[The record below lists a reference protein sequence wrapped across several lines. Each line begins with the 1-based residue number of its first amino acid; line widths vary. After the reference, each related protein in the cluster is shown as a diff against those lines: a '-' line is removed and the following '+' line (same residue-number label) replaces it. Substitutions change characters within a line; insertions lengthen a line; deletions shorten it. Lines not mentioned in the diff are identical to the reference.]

1 MATLWRSPNCHR
13 RLGRGWR
20 PRGGANERCDL
31 RSRLSGAPQSGH
43 VPRED
48 PRPGAG
54 GAVRE
59 DRAFPGG
66 IRAAPRGQGPRLVTS
81 VAPPEAPQQLL
92 PGAREDAQER
102 RRRGI
107 RTSGWHC
114 EARGFPSVWQP
125 RHRRAVH
132 RRHSRRRSA
141 RTGRPGSL
149 PGGGGPCRR
158 IVPGRAPLGASRG
171 TCDDEPSRNGR
182 FCWRAAP
189 HQSDAPA
196 RSWGRDFAAGRRLA
210 RAGACGP

>member
-1 MATLWRSPNCHR
+1 M
-13 RLGRGWR
+13 
-20 PRGGANERCDL
+20 
-31 RSRLSGAPQSGH
+31 
-43 VPRED
+43 
-48 PRPGAG
+48 
-54 GAVRE
+54 RE
-59 DRAFPGG
+59 DRAFRECLPLAIPLRTAWQAPPLALLHPGAHAGPLALPNCTVGPWPARSFWRPAKLPAIAVAPILRARASSAAGG
-66 IRAAPRGQGPRLVTS
+66 IRAVPRGQGPRLVTS

-171 TCDDEPSRNGR
+171 TCDDEPSR
-182 FCWRAAP
+182 
-189 HQSDAPA
+189 
-196 RSWGRDFAAGRRLA
+196 
-210 RAGACGP
+210 